1 MLTTERVFPP
11 PTGSTRLAAVIGSPV
26 RHSLSPT
33 ILNAAFAATGADW
46 AYVAL
51 EVAAGRGFAAI
62 EAMRTLGIG
71 GLSVTMPHKTD
82 VASAVDVAS
91 GAVAALGACNCV
103 YWSDGQLH
111 GDNTD
116 GDGLVAALEHEAGV
130 SVVDR
135 SVSVLGAGGA
145 ARAIIEALGRA
156 GAGSVHVWSRSE
168 SSAIAAARLAP
179 TGCTGPIDQAGDAEI
194 VINATSVGMTGGP
207 NPHGIPLPADLIG
220 QHQIVQ
226 DIVYEPRET
235 PFMALARQRGATV
248 LGGVGMLVHQ
258 AARQYTHW
266 TGQPAPLE
274 TMRRAVLDGK
284 KRNASGITR

>member
-1 MLTTERVFPP
+1 VFPQ

-33 ILNAAFAATGADW
+33 ILNTAFAASGLDW
-46 AYVAL
+46 VYVAL
-51 EVAAGRGFAAI
+51 EVAAGNGSAAV
-62 EAMRTLGIG
+62 EAMRTLGLG

-82 VASAVDVAS
+82 VASAVDVVS
-91 GAVAALGACNCV
+91 DAVRSLGACNCV

-116 GDGLVAALEHEAGV
+116 GDGLVASLEREAGIGV
-130 SVVDR
+130 ADR

-145 ARAIIEALGRA
+145 ARAIVEALGRA
-156 GAGSVHVWSRSE
+156 GAGSIHVWSRNE
-168 SSAIAAARLAP
+168 SSATAAASLAR
-179 TGCTGPIDQAGDAEI
+179 TGSAGPIEQVSDADI
-194 VINATSVGMTGGP
+194 VINATSVGMIGGP
-207 NPHGIPLPADLIG
+207 NPNGIPLPTELIS

-235 PFMALARQRGATV
+235 PLMAIARQRGATV

-274 TMRRAVLDGK
+274 NMRRAVLNGE
-284 KRNASGITR
+284 